1 MWPYNQDEMSWLASS
16 RERAAA
22 EQTQRA
28 IAEAWLTRMGL
39 PRQPANDR
47 TLSGIRMVDPRR

>member
-1 MWPYNQDEMSWLASS
+1 MWPYNQDEMSWLALP

-28 IAEAWLTRMGL
+28 IAEAWLAKMGL
-39 PRQPANDR
+39 PRQPANDPTFSR
-47 TLSGIRMVDPRR
+47 IRMVDPRR